1 MGVSWTGGEGVAE
14 SKRGRREA
22 EETAGEAA
30 ANRTRKTET
39 GHRCHDT
46 DLMLSVW
53 VTYMC

>member
-1 MGVSWTGGEGVAE
+1 VSWTGGEGVAE